1 MRRSGIP
8 FITAL
13 LAGVLMEM
21 PAPAITININGSDF
35 TNGLNSQVIGGL
47 HWTSTPGKFQK
58 KTVGGFT
65 GVGISGGRT
74 GDEIDVGEV
83 LTATTTGL
91 PFRVYSFTLGALF
104 DGPEFSDVQ
113 EVAKVTI
120 KSISQ
125 GVLSYT
131 LTNTWD
137 PDPLVHDSAIW
148 TGSGVLANLS
158 PSTATGGAVWK
169 ITNPFGPIQDIVW
182 IQFTALNGV
191 CGNGPCTNQSDFTLV
206 KLSYA
211 PVPEPG
217 SAALLGTAAIVLG
230 LLVRRRK
237 ARGGR
242 RAGQPE

>member
-1 MRRSGIP
+1 MKQLRTLLMAALP
-8 FITAL
+8 AVLL
-13 LAGVLMEM
+13 LAM
-21 PAPAITININGSDF
+21 PAAASTIAIDGVHF
-35 TNGLNSQVIGGL
+35 TNGANSQVIGGL
-47 HWTSTPGKFQK
+47 HWTSTPGNFQK

-91 PFRVYSFTLGALF
+91 PFRVFSFTLGALF

-191 CGNGPCTNQSDFTLV
+191 CGNGPCTNQSDFTFVGLE
-206 KLSYA
+206 YA

-217 SAALLGTAAIVLG
+217 TTALLGTAMVALG
-230 LLVRRRK
+230 LLARRRRK
-237 ARGGR
+237 ARG
-242 RAGQPE
+242 